1 MMVGF
6 ILCSGRWEATSSC
19 CYYFF
24 CTFTQLFLAPLLVR
38 ALFFPFFPFFS
49 LSFPETCV
57 SAVFV
62 GAGAA
67 AVAVFVPPA
76 AVGSS
81 CCCCWRWPL
90 ALLLLLT
97 LAPLLLLL
105 LYSVSAGAGAA
116 SVPVF
121 APPPSSRPVFVP
133 SCLFLAFYYYNSV
146 PLLYSVSPCLKKRQ
160 SLENVWDVYFLQKT
174 RQVPEMYVVLRSV
187 PRCEYFEGS

>member
-49 LSFPETCV
+49 LSFLETCV

-67 AVAVFVPPA
+67 AAAVAVFVPPA
-76 AVGSS
+76 AVAVGAGRWP
-81 CCCCWRWPL
+81 CCCC
-90 ALLLLLT
+90 
-97 LAPLLLLL
+97 
-105 LYSVSAGAGAA
+105 
-116 SVPVF
+116 
-121 APPPSSRPVFVP
+121 
-133 SCLFLAFYYYNSV
+133 
-146 PLLYSVSPCLKKRQ
+146 
-160 SLENVWDVYFLQKT
+160 
-174 RQVPEMYVVLRSV
+174 
-187 PRCEYFEGS
+187 